1 MRLAVACL
9 LLPALLVSRQG
20 WSFEGPFGSFDL
32 ASAQRGYA
40 VYAQVCAACHSMRAL
55 RFADL
60 AGLGL
65 DTHDIHAIAASHGL
79 QAGDHFPSPYANDV
93 AARAANHGAVPPDQS
108 RLAITLPGGARFIA
122 AFLDG
127 FLDTPRNVAL
137 APRMHYNL
145 AVAGNATAMPPP
157 LHQGQVDYADGTK
170 ATVPH
175 MAHDVATFLAWAA
188 QPHLQA
194 RHRLGV
200 QVIAYLTLL
209 LGLVVIVKRRVWA
222 NVRT

>member
-1 MRLAVACL
+1 MRLVAACL
-9 LLPALLVSRQG
+9 VLLVLLVPRQS
-20 WSFEGPFGSFDL
+20 WSFEGPFGSFDV

-65 DTHDIHAIAASHGL
+65 DTHEIHAIAASQGL
-79 QAGDHFPSPYANDV
+79 RADDHFPSPYANDA

-122 AFLDG
+122 AFLGG
-127 FLDTPRNVAL
+127 FRGGSGNVTL
-137 APRMHYNL
+137 APHMHYNL

-157 LHQGQVDYADGTK
+157 LHEGQVAYADGIK
-170 ATVPH
+170 ATVPR
-175 MAHDVATFLAWAA
+175 MAQDVATFLAWAA
-188 QPHLQA
+188 RPHLEA
-194 RHRLGV
+194 RHRMGV
-200 QVIAYLTLL
+200 RVIAYLTLL
-209 LGLVVIVKRRVWA
+209 LGLVIIVKRRVWA
-222 NVRT
+222 DVGT